1 MKGKY
6 LLRKILGISLTTIAS
21 LLFFGFTVNMVEKG
35 VDTDDIVGLVILVIV
50 PMILGVWLIVSA
62 NKKNRL
68 EIFEDREREILLI
81 ARQRS
86 GKLTASEL
94 SMNSKLSLREA
105 ENILADFHRRGY
117 ALIGHADN
125 GAIVYDFHELLS
137 VQDKSNSKNMFD

>member
-6 LLRKILGISLTTIAS
+6 LLRKILGISLTTVAS
-21 LLFFGFTVNMVEKG
+21 FLFFGFTVNMVEKG
-35 VDTDDIVGLVILVIV
+35 VDTDDIVGLVILVII
-50 PMILGVWLIVSA
+50 PMILGVWLIISA

-68 EIFEDREREILLI
+68 EVFEDREREILMI
-81 ARQRS
+81 ARQRN

-94 SMNSKLSLREA
+94 AMNSKLSLKES

-137 VQDKSNSKNMFD
+137 VEAKGNSKNMFD

>member
-6 LLRKILGISLTTIAS
+6 LLRKILGISLTTIGS
-21 LLFFGFTVNMVEKG
+21 LMFFAFAVHSVEEG
-35 VDTDDIVGLVILVIV
+35 IDAGDIVGLVVLVIA
-50 PMILGVWLIVSA
+50 PIILGIWLIVSA

-68 EIFEDREREILLI
+68 EVFEDREREILVI
-81 ARQRS
+81 ARQRN

-94 SMNSKLSLREA
+94 AMNSKLSLREA

-125 GAIVYDFHELLS
+125 GAVVYDFHELLS
-137 VQDKSNSKNMFD
+137 VQDKINSKNMFD